1 MFSTRT
7 FSARQI
13 PGLVP
18 GIFFLALGLAA
29 SAARPGVALDLG
41 HELLAEGQWAAA
53 RAEGLRA
60 QTEAVEADDAAAARW
75 LAAVA
80 ARRMGQDRAGVKAE
94 LEALWQD
101 ETAPLETRCAA
112 AYEWGGAAWAER
124 DHAGAFLA
132 WKFAFLNA
140 TSSPLFWRAG
150 CSLYFLLKG
159 DSARRRA
166 EPALWQAVLSCRDAW
181 PSAVWRDCRP
191 GGRRGASWASRPGQW
206 IVAFYRA
213 QIAPAIGARCDLEP
227 SCSEYF
233 RQASRAHGLLGV
245 PIMADRFIREPTV
258 VAAKENT
265 IVMPDGRIRY
275 ADPLSDHDAWMKG
288 RP

>member
-1 MFSTRT
+1 MFGTRI

-29 SAARPGVALDLG
+29 TAARPGVALELG
-41 HELLAEGQWAAA
+41 RELLAEGQWAAA

-60 QTEAVEADDAAAARW
+60 QTEATESADAASARL
-75 LAAVA
+75 LASVA
-80 ARRMGQDRAGVKAE
+80 ALRMGQNNAEVKAE
-94 LEALWQD
+94 LGAVWQD
-101 ETAPLETRCAA
+101 EGAPLATRCAA
-112 AYEWGGAAWAER
+112 AYELGGAVAER
-124 DHAGAFLA
+124 DRAGAFLP

-140 TSSPLFWRAG
+140 TNSPLFWRSG
-150 CSLYFLLKG
+150 CSLYFLLQ
-159 DSARRRA
+159 DDAALRRA
-166 EPALWQAVLSCRDAW
+166 EPSLWRALLSCRDAW
-181 PSAVWRDCRP
+181 PLPIWRECRP
-191 GGRRGASWASRPGQW
+191 RRQSGPGLASRPGQW
-206 IVAFYRA
+206 IVSFYRK
-213 QIAPAIGARCDLEP
+213 QIGPAIGARCDLEP

-233 RQASRAHGLLGV
+233 RQASRTHGLLGI

-258 VAAKENT
+258 VAAKEKPV
-265 IVMPDGRIRY
+265 VMPDGRIRY

>member
-1 MFSTRT
+1 MFSTRIV
-7 FSARQI
+7 SARQI

-29 SAARPGVALDLG
+29 SDARPGVALELG
-41 HELLAEGQWAAA
+41 RELLAEGQWAAA

-60 QTEAVEADDAAAARW
+60 QTEAVEADDVAAARL

-80 ARRMGQDRAGVKAE
+80 ALRMGQDRDEVKAE

-101 ETAPLETRCAA
+101 EAVPMAIRSAA
-112 AYEWGGAAWAER
+112 AYEGGGAAWAER
-124 DHAGAFLA
+124 DRAGAFLP

-140 TSSPLFWRAG
+140 TNPPLFWRAG
-150 CSLYFLLKG
+150 CSLYFLLK
-159 DSARRRA
+159 DDAARRDA
-166 EPALWQAVLSCRDAW
+166 EPAVWRSLLSCRDAW
-181 PSAVWRDCRP
+181 PLTVWRECQPRRP
-191 GGRRGASWASRPGQW
+191 SAPSWASRPGQW
-206 IVAFYRA
+206 IVSFYRA
-213 QIAPAIGARCDLEP
+213 QIGPAIGARCDLEP

-233 RQASRAHGLLGV
+233 RQASHAHGLLGV
-245 PIMADRFIREPTV
+245 SIMADRFIREPTV
-258 VAAKENT
+258 VAAKEKP

-288 RP
+288 R